1 MTDFV
6 IFVRHFFSI
15 LMMVRHVLIALLV
28 LIAMGAGLISI
39 AEGMNYWEALYLT
52 LITGLTVGYGDVAPT
67 TVLGRI
73 VSVLVALIGLVFFGL
88 VVAVANQQSS
98 RPWRSNALN
107 RRAIIADP
115 PDGIVR
121 VNWLEAP
128 GEDSAQHWSHRKT
141 LFTQ

>member
-39 AEGMNYWEALYLT
+39 AEEMNYWEALYLT

-88 VVAVANQQSS
+88 VVAVANRAIVKTLEEQRSKQQSD
-98 RPWRSNALN
+98 N
-107 RRAIIADP
+107 R
-115 PDGIVR
+115 
-121 VNWLEAP
+121 
-128 GEDSAQHWSHRKT
+128 
-141 LFTQ
+141 

>member
-39 AEGMNYWEALYLT
+39 AEEMNYWEALYLT

-73 VSVLVALIGLVFFGL
+73 VSVLVALIGLVFFGI
-88 VVAVANQQSS
+88 VVAVAN
-98 RPWRSNALN
+98 
-107 RRAIIADP
+107 RAI
-115 PDGIVR
+115 V
-121 VNWLEAP
+121 
-128 GEDSAQHWSHRKT
+128 KT
-141 LFTQ
+141 LEEQHTKQKSNNR

>member
-39 AEGMNYWEALYLT
+39 AEEMNYWEALYLT

-88 VVAVANQQSS
+88 VVAVAN
-98 RPWRSNALN
+98 
-107 RRAIIADP
+107 RAI
-115 PDGIVR
+115 V
-121 VNWLEAP
+121 
-128 GEDSAQHWSHRKT
+128 KT
-141 LFTQ
+141 LEEQHTKQKRNNR